1 MRDLREAMT
10 AIEAAAFTMDE
21 GDPAP
26 KFETTDPAQAEMI
39 RVLMQG
45 TMTAAN
51 GVYTVKWIDN
61 QQD

>member
-1 MRDLREAMT
+1 MRDLRDAMT

-21 GDPAP
+21 GDLAP
-26 KFETTDPAQAEMI
+26 KFETTDAAQAEMI

-61 QQD
+61 